1 MAGHRGSVAELC
13 YAAEGLSGT
22 AASTSLRK
30 LGTLMDAAPS
40 GRLFGAISTLSD
52 ISAKAAKAL
61 EEGAL
66 SMTAGDDYKAT
77 ASLSAGSATWTIWRA
92 SPQVRRAPKSQ
103 PICGSRASSI
113 S

>member
-1 MAGHRGSVAELC
+1 MVGYRGSVAELC

-30 LGTLMDAAPS
+30 LGTLMDSAPS

-52 ISAKAAKAL
+52 MSAKASKAL

-66 SMTAGDDYKAT
+66 SMTAGDDHKAAAKLIRGLGHMDDL
-77 ASLSAGSATWTIWRA
+77 ASFAAG
-92 SPQVRRAPKSQ
+92 P
-103 PICGSRASSI
+103 SRAEEPGYLRKSR
-113 S
+113 